1 MSTPDA
7 FNSSEWAPPASL
19 PLGPSKPRTPKSD
32 PGPVPGTFANPL
44 RRERPRGNLRSGVA
58 RRQRMRLI
66 AERGRTCHWCGEDIS
81 DDELTLEHLLPRR
94 EGGGNRIENLALA
107 H

>member
-1 MSTPDA
+1 
-7 FNSSEWAPPASL
+7 
-19 PLGPSKPRTPKSD
+19 
-32 PGPVPGTFANPL
+32 
-44 RRERPRGNLRSGVA
+44 
-58 RRQRMRLI
+58 MRLI

-107 H
+107 HRRCNH